1 MVRRGVKTQRGA
13 ENSNFDRACAYPTY
27 KLMDLWTL
35 VIKQAQEKIR
45 IDEETADKIDLV
57 WLALMPAA
65 CTESPKTY
73 HYG

>member
-1 MVRRGVKTQRGA
+1 M
-13 ENSNFDRACAYPTY
+13 N
-27 KLMDLWTL
+27 LWTL
-35 VIKQAQEKIR
+35 VIKQAQERIR